1 MSMAAM
7 PNYEDLAVTTLEAL
21 LGEQRG
27 GSASNQEIGDDVAV
41 LLDLSDE
48 TLEVPHGSGPKS
60 EFLYR
65 AAWARTFL
73 RHMGAIEN
81 TSRGVWSV
89 TDQGRHLAQSEAAVR
104 DSYREIRRQFAKDW
118 RNKTVASA
126 TDYNDGSPNASEGP
140 ETQMEG
146 VPNGDPE
153 VGEWRGTLLSLLRE
167 MPPDGFEH
175 LCRRILLK
183 SGFTRVEVTGR
194 SGDGGI
200 DGIGVLRVNLISFKI
215 VFQCK
220 RYTNSVGSA
229 AIREFRGSVA
239 GRADK
244 GLFLTTGRFTRDATK
259 EAVRDGAEAIDLI
272 DGDALCE
279 LLKDLQLGV
288 KTELVEEV
296 TVEPAFFASV

>member
-1 MSMAAM
+1 MSIAAM

-21 LGEQRG
+21 LNEQRG
-27 GSASNQEIGDDVAV
+27 GSASNQEIADDVAV

-73 RHMGAIEN
+73 RHMGAVEN
-81 TSRGVWSV
+81 SSRGVWSV
-89 TDQGRHLAQSEAAVR
+89 TDHGRSLAESEKAVR
-104 DSYREIRRQFAKDW
+104 ESYREIRRQFAKDW
-118 RNKTVASA
+118 RNKTVAA
-126 TDYNDGSPNASEGP
+126 VTDHENGSPSANKGTETPLDSEP
-140 ETQMEG
+140 S
-146 VPNGDPE
+146 GDPDG
-153 VGEWRGTLLSLLRE
+153 GEWRGTLLSLLSE
-167 MPPDGFEH
+167 MPPDAFEH

-200 DGIGVLRVNLISFKI
+200 DGIGVLRVKLISFKI

-220 RYTNSVGSA
+220 RYKDSVGSA

-296 TVEPAFFASV
+296 TVEPAFFASI